1 MTLLRWYLETASR
14 DDSLMKNDIWNT
26 NSYCQIDIIFF
37 WFLLRYYSLLIF
49 LMGFIIP
56 LTLGALSSATISFVY
71 KASSFRMDETHAMM
85 WGCGQTVVHASF
97 GITRILATLWGSSIV
112 AIESECS
119 DGTQFIWKHV
129 SLENKAWY
137 SLIGSLK
144 CSTKIHRHRKKIF
157 LIESIIF

>member
-1 MTLLRWYLETASR
+1 MKKVSR
-14 DDSLMKNDIWNT
+14 DDSLIKKHTWNF
-26 NSYCQIDIIFF
+26 NFYFQVDKFFF

-97 GITRILATLWGSSIV
+97 GITRILATLWGEYFEH
-112 AIESECS
+112 IESEFS
-119 DGTQFIWKHV
+119 DGSRLKLTK
-129 SLENKAWY
+129 E
-137 SLIGSLK
+137 SLK
-144 CSTKIHRHRKKIF
+144 NDDWYF
-157 LIESIIF
+157 LTGCF